1 VRECQELTSAPPPRH
16 RNSVVKTMALVPEP
30 SSTARPMPAPQLV
43 IPFTVVLT
51 YAGFA
56 DFGVAERSGRLPGD
70 VPNVTAANP
79 PLRDSRSDLRAQLD
93 LALEAAGSIDEDE
106 GTPPSKAAFRD
117 AAAFIELLP
126 ASTPLPSVY
135 ASGDAEVGFTWSGPG
150 RFLEVAFRGDGY
162 LRWAAAFGEHR
173 PGGAIAIDLQS
184 ATRLPKA
191 LADLIDQL

>member
-1 VRECQELTSAPPPRH
+1 MRECQELTSAPPPRRFH
-16 RNSVVKTMALVPEP
+16 PAVKAMALAPEP
-30 SSTARPMPAPQLV
+30 SSTARPMLAPALV
-43 IPFTVVLT
+43 ISFTVLT
-51 YAGFA
+51 SAGLA

-70 VPNVTAANP
+70 VPNVTAGNP
-79 PLRDSRSDLRAQLD
+79 PLRDSRSDLRAELD
-93 LALEAAGSIDEDE
+93 LAHEAAGSIDEDE

-126 ASTPLPSVY
+126 ASMPLPSVY